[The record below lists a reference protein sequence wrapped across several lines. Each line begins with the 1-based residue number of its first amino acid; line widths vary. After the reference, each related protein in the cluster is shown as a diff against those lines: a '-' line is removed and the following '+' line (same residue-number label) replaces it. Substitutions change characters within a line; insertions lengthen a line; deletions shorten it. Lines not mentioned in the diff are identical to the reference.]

1 MGYMHI
7 ENLYRPQAQRVLAF
21 REVYAL
27 EKIHGTSAHI
37 KWGETTRKMDD
48 RRTGNPRL
56 SFFAG
61 GVKHETFVDLFDND
75 SLAAAFEAL
84 GHPDVTVYGEAYGGK
99 CQGMS
104 GTYGK
109 ALRFSVFDV
118 LIGGNWLDVPSAAD
132 VASKLGL
139 LFVPYERGPADIW
152 WLDEQRDLDSL
163 VAIAP
168 GKAREG
174 IVIRPPFEV
183 RLNGGQRVIAKHK
196 RPEFSEMRTARVVS
210 AEQLALLEGAEA
222 VAFEWVTPMR
232 LTHVLDKLGLEDEM
246 GNTPKVISA
255 MLEDVLR
262 EGEGEFENTQMVR
275 RAIAAET
282 AKLYKARVLGG

>member
-1 MGYMHI
+1 MHI
-7 ENLYRPQAQRVLAF
+7 ENLYRPKAQRVLAF
-21 REVYAL
+21 RQVWAL
-27 EKIHGTSAHI
+27 EKIHGTTAHI

-48 RRTGNPRL
+48 RKTGNPRL

-61 GVKHETFVDLFDND
+61 GVKHEKFVGLFDND
-75 SLAAAFEAL
+75 ALSSAFEEL
-84 GHPDVTVYGEAYGGK
+84 GHPDVVVYGEAYGGK
-99 CQGMS
+99 CKGMS

-109 ALRFSVFDV
+109 ELRFSVFDV
-118 LIGGNWLDVPSAAD
+118 MIGGHWLDVPAASD
-132 VASKLGL
+132 VAEKLSL
-139 LFVPYERGPADIW
+139 HFVPAELGPADIW
-152 WLDEQRDLDSL
+152 WLDDQRDRDSL

-183 RLNGGQRVIAKHK
+183 KLNGGQRVIAKHK

-232 LTHVLDKLGLEDEM
+232 LTHVLDKLGLEDDM
-246 GNTPKVISA
+246 ANTPKVISA
-255 MLEDVLR
+255 MVEDVLR
-262 EGEGEFENTQMVR
+262 EGEGEFEATKEVR
-275 RAIAAET
+275 RAICAET